1 MAHDFYTSGKEKTL
15 IYIPTPIGASLMKEG
30 QCVFTV
36 WAPLRNSVSVVVGD
50 TNKVS
55 HPMQKDD
62 MGYWRTIVSNVSTDT
77 KYWYQLD
84 DRILRPDPASRYQ
97 PDGVHGASAVVSTR
111 FEWTDD
117 NWKGIPLSDM
127 IIYEIHTGTF
137 TPPGNFQ
144 GIISRLGYLQSLGI
158 NAIEIMPI
166 AQFAGR
172 RNWGYDGVYH
182 FAIQNTYGSANDLKQ
197 LVNAAHR
204 HGIAVILDV
213 VYNHAGP
220 EGNYMRE
227 FGPYFTDKYKTPWGE
242 CVNFDDAWCDGVRN
256 YVIQNALMWL
266 DEFHFDGLRLD
277 AVHAIR
283 DFSARHIMEELSLQ
297 VRKLEQQTGRQKVLI
312 AELDLN
318 NPRYITPIEKGGYG
332 MDGQWIDEFHHAL
345 HAVITGEINGYY
357 EDFGG
362 LDKLA
367 KAYTHSYVYTGEY
380 SPHRKKHFGVDPKNC
395 PYSQFVVFTQNHD
408 QVGNR
413 LLGDRL
419 TANLSP
425 EALKLAAATMLLSP
439 HVPFLFMGEEY
450 GEQNP
455 FLFFTD
461 YSDQPLIEALAEGRI
476 NEFAYFNWQ
485 GEVPNPQ
492 EEAVFRQSMLSWRTD
507 EIPGLPEFYRHLI
520 AFRKTHPA
528 MKNYERSS
536 AVQHVAVCNNVL
548 QFERHAENHILAVYL
563 HFGQSTESLTYQ
575 SDFKIKK
582 LFDSSDQSWNGP
594 GNQIPCC
601 VQAGQSIT
609 LNPLSAVVFERT
621 TS

>member
-1 MAHDFYTSGKEKTL
+1 
-15 IYIPTPIGASLMKEG
+15 
-30 QCVFTV
+30 
-36 WAPLRNSVSVVVGD
+36 
-50 TNKVS
+50 
-55 HPMQKDD
+55 MQKDE
-62 MGYWRTIVSNVSTDT
+62 MGYWRTIAGNIQAGAR
-77 KYWYQLD
+77 YWYTLD
-84 DRILRPDPASRYQ
+84 DRIMRPDPASRHQ
-97 PDGVHGASAVVSTR
+97 PDGVHGASAVVDTH
-111 FEWTDD
+111 FEWTDTC
-117 NWKGIPLSDM
+117 WKGLPLSDM
-127 IIYEIHTGTF
+127 IIYELHTGAF
-137 TPPGNFQ
+137 TPQGNFQ

-182 FAIQNTYGSANDLKQ
+182 FAIQNSYGATSDLKQ
-197 LVNAAHR
+197 LVDACHR

-220 EGNYMRE
+220 EGNYLRD

-256 YVIQNALMWL
+256 YVIQNALQWL
-266 DEFHFDGLRLD
+266 DEFHIDALRLD

-283 DFSARHIMEELSLQ
+283 DFSAKHIMEELSEQ
-297 VRKLEQQTGRQKVLI
+297 VRALEQRTGRKKVLI

-345 HAVITGEINGYY
+345 HAMITGETNGYY

-362 LDKLA
+362 LEKLA
-367 KAYTHSYVYTGEY
+367 KAFQHSYVYTGEY
-380 SPHRKKHFGVDPKNC
+380 SPHRKKHFGIEPRDN

-419 TANLSP
+419 TTMLSP

-450 GEQNP
+450 GEKNP

-461 YSDQPLIEALAEGRI
+461 YCDQPLIDALCDGRK
-476 NEFAYFNWQ
+476 NEFAYFNWE
-485 GEVPNPQ
+485 GEALNPQ
-492 EEAVFRQSMLSWRTD
+492 DEAVFRQSMLGWKTD
-507 EIPGLPEFYRHLI
+507 DMPGLLNFYRHLI
-520 AFRKTHPA
+520 HLRKTHPA
-528 MKNYERSS
+528 MQNFERGKAVKNIIVRDPIL
-536 AVQHVAVCNNVL
+536 H
-548 QFERHAENHILAVYL
+548 FERHAKDQVLVAYL
-563 HFGQSTESLTYQ
+563 HFGQSPSTLVNDGSFVL
-575 SDFKIKK
+575 KK
-582 LFDSSDQSWNGP
+582 LVDSSDQAWDGAGS
-594 GNQIPCC
+594 QLPCC
-601 VQAGQSIT
+601 VQPKQSFLI
-609 LNPLSAVVFERT
+609 NPLSAIVFER
-621 TS
+621 S